1 MTGTMPCTWQS
12 MAFTFIKA
20 KMKQNAMY
28 TGLFVLRELISYML
42 ATGTPPSPPDNQSV
56 REYPDLLLG

>member
-1 MTGTMPCTWQS
+1 

-28 TGLFVLRELISYML
+28 TGLSVLRELISYML
-42 ATGTPPSPPDNQSV
+42 TTGTPPSPPDSQSV
-56 REYPDLLLG
+56 QEYPDLLLG